1 LFQLGKV
8 YYHLG
13 YNRLAEHTLKIAVR
27 VDPVSEDLW
36 SLLGLVTEALAHEYV
51 TQGKFDDYKSIF
63 TKHSYRLYGPPLYG
77 KKLAEITEA

>member
-1 LFQLGKV
+1 M
-8 YYHLG
+8 G

-51 TQGKFDDYKSIF
+51 TQGRFGDYKYF
-63 TKHSYRLYGPPLYG
+63 FPKHS
-77 KKLAEITEA
+77 KVISK

>member
-1 LFQLGKV
+1 M
-8 YYHLG
+8 G

-51 TQGKFDDYKSIF
+51 TQGRFGDYKSIF
-63 TKHSYRLYGPPLYG
+63 S
-77 KKLAEITEA
+77 EAL

>member
-1 LFQLGKV
+1 M
-8 YYHLG
+8 G

-51 TQGKFDDYKSIF
+51 TQGKFEDYRDWSPKFETGLNIIIGIVQ
-63 TKHSYRLYGPPLYG
+63 KV
-77 KKLAEITEA
+77 